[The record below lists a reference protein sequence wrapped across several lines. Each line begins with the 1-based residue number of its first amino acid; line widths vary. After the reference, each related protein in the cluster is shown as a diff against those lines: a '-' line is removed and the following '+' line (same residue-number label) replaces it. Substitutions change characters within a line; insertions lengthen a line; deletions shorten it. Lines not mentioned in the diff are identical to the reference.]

1 MVLKNTFV
9 HHVLFW
15 LNDKADRQKFVDG
28 LQQLTA
34 IASIRDIH
42 TGITTDTHG
51 GPIDDS
57 YDVSLLI
64 LFNNQADHDLYDAD
78 PIHQDF
84 IAQYGKLC
92 SKLAAYD
99 SINA

>member
-1 MVLKNTFV
+1 MILQNTFA

-15 LNDKADRQKFVDG
+15 LSDKADSQRFING
-28 LQQLTA
+28 LQTLTA
-34 IASIRDIH
+34 ITSIRDIH
-42 TGITTDTHG
+42 IGVAATTQG
-51 GPIDDS
+51 GPVDNG

-64 LFNNQADHDLYDAD
+64 LFNNRADHDAYDAD
-78 PIHQDF
+78 PIHQSF

-92 SKLAAYD
+92 SKVIAYD